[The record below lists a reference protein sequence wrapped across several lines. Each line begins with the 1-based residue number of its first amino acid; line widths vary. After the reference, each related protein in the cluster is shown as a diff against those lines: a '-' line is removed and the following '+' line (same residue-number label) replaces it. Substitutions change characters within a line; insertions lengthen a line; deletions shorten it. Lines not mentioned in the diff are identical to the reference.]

1 VFFLCCHGG
10 DVNSIWQME
19 AAHRES
25 SINRLESKTRQ
36 KEALEIINF
45 VRPILEQSK
54 YVSDLKIA
62 CFFQQPVVG

>member
-1 VFFLCCHGG
+1 
-10 DVNSIWQME
+10 ME

-25 SINRLESKTRQ
+25 SINRLESKTRE

-54 YVSDLKIA
+54 YVK
-62 CFFQQPVVG
+62 